1 MIMATRPMTAYGL
14 MKERGMTKKEL
25 ISKSDISSEEF
36 DAMKNNKDVKLAA
49 LRRVSKLLNKN
60 LSEII
65 DFIF

>member
-1 MIMATRPMTAYGL
+1 

-49 LRRVSKLLNKN
+49 LRGVSKVLNKN

>member
-1 MIMATRPMTAYGL
+1 
-14 MKERGMTKKEL
+14 MKERGMTKKEF
-25 ISKSDISSEEF
+25 ISKSGISSEEL

-65 DFIF
+65 NFIF

>member
-1 MIMATRPMTAYGL
+1 
-14 MKERGMTKKEL
+14 MTKKEL
-25 ISKSDISSEEF
+25 ISKSGISSEEF

-65 DFIF
+65 DFIFRVLNLNI